1 MACSRISFREM
12 VDYTNNQVE
21 QDFMR
26 RWRFCSILVFH
37 VCDMLSSRL
46 SLDIYALFKMVLDCL
61 WVVVEIF
68 EVVVGGFR
76 SFHVLVLTDAL

>member
-1 MACSRISFREM
+1 
-12 VDYTNNQVE
+12 
-21 QDFMR
+21 
-26 RWRFCSILVFH
+26 
-37 VCDMLSSRL
+37 MLSSRL

>member
-1 MACSRISFREM
+1 MVARKEKRGGPHGSIIGMLSHSFREM

-46 SLDIYALFKMVLDCL
+46 SLDIYALF
-61 WVVVEIF
+61 
-68 EVVVGGFR
+68 
-76 SFHVLVLTDAL
+76 